1 MSHIEEKYSLESL
14 SGYLDLIRSY
24 GYSKDTIETILSD
37 LTPYSQD
44 YPIKVEITSDGYP
57 AFFNAY
63 YNKIHISEGPL
74 KDYVLGLVNEI
85 IKLYPNLE
93 KQKEELFAYTTFFT
107 LCHEIEHTYQYMFG
121 QKYTAPPYQVVSD
134 AYRKMIEL
142 KDEKMSLLKFKILL
156 NRYKSQKNKAHFVL
170 ERNANVEA
178 YDLLLKL
185 SRYESNS
192 ELEKLMYNQW
202 MGYSAC
208 GYASLKNNG
217 PFEESFKSTWRREK
231 FRELDFS
238 EDISVSER
246 IRYGLPIEESDRI
259 VLLKNLIATKS
270 TTYK

>member
-1 MSHIEEKYSLESL
+1 MSHIEEKHGIESVL
-14 SGYLDLIRSY
+14 GYLDIIRNY
-24 GYSKDTIETILSD
+24 GYSKDTIETILCD

-44 YPIKVEITSDGYP
+44 YPINIEITSDGYP

-74 KDYVLGLVNEI
+74 KDYINGLVSEI
-85 IKLYPNLE
+85 IKLYPELE
-93 KQKEELFAYTTFFT
+93 KQREELFAYTTFFT

-121 QKYTAPPYQVVSD
+121 QKYIKPPYQVVSD

-142 KDEKMSLLKFKILL
+142 KEEKMSLLKFKILL
-156 NRYKSQKNKAHFVL
+156 NRYKSQKNKAHFIL

-185 SRYESNS
+185 SRYESNA

-208 GYASLKNNG
+208 GYTSLKFNG
-217 PFEESFKSTWRREK
+217 PFEESFRSTWRKGK
-231 FRELDFS
+231 FGELDFS
-238 EDISVSER
+238 EDIPVSER
-246 IRYGLPIEESDRI
+246 IRYGLPIEDTDRI
-259 VLLKNLIATKS
+259 ALLKSLIATKS

>member
-1 MSHIEEKYSLESL
+1 MQ
-14 SGYLDLIRSY
+14 
-24 GYSKDTIETILSD
+24 TT
-37 LTPYSQD
+37 
-44 YPIKVEITSDGYP
+44 
-57 AFFNAY
+57 
-63 YNKIHISEGPL
+63 
-74 KDYVLGLVNEI
+74 
-85 IKLYPNLE
+85 
-93 KQKEELFAYTTFFT
+93 TTFFT

-121 QKYTAPPYQVVSD
+121 QKYIEPPYQVVSD

-142 KDEKMSLLKFKILL
+142 KEEKMSLLKFKILL
-156 NRYKSQKNKAHFVL
+156 SRYKSQKNKAYFVL

-185 SRYESNS
+185 SRYESNP

-217 PFEESFKSTWRREK
+217 PFEESFRSTWRKRK

-238 EDISVSER
+238 EDIPVSER
-246 IRYGLPIEESDRI
+246 IRYGLPIEDTDRI

>member
-1 MSHIEEKYSLESL
+1 MSHIEEKHGIESV
-14 SGYLDLIRSY
+14 SGYLDIIRSH
-24 GYSKDTIETILSD
+24 GYSKEVIETILCD
-37 LTPYSQD
+37 LTPYSHD
-44 YPIKVEITSDGYP
+44 YPIDIEITQDGYP

-74 KDYVLGLVNEI
+74 KDYINGLVTEI

-121 QKYTAPPYQVVSD
+121 QKYIEPPYQIVSD

-142 KDEKMSLLKFKILL
+142 KEEKMSLLKFKILL
-156 NRYKSQKNKAHFVL
+156 SRYKSQKNKAHFVL

-185 SRYESNS
+185 SRYESNP

-208 GYASLKNNG
+208 GYTSLKFNG
-217 PFEESFKSTWRREK
+217 PFEESFRSTWRKGK

-238 EDISVSER
+238 EDIPVSER
-246 IRYGLPIEESDRI
+246 IRYGLPIEDTDRI
-259 VLLKNLIATKS
+259 ALLKSLIATKS

>member
-1 MSHIEEKYSLESL
+1 MVAI
-14 SGYLDLIRSY
+14 YLCFIGRNL
-24 GYSKDTIETILSD
+24 
-37 LTPYSQD
+37 
-44 YPIKVEITSDGYP
+44 
-57 AFFNAY
+57 FFN
-63 YNKIHISEGPL
+63 
-74 KDYVLGLVNEI
+74 
-85 IKLYPNLE
+85 
-93 KQKEELFAYTTFFT
+93 
-107 LCHEIEHTYQYMFG
+107 
-121 QKYTAPPYQVVSD
+121 
-134 AYRKMIEL
+134 
-142 KDEKMSLLKFKILL
+142 KILL

-246 IRYGLPIEESDRI
+246 IRYGLPIEDSDRI

>member
-1 MSHIEEKYSLESL
+1 MSHIEEKHGIESAL
-14 SGYLDLIRSY
+14 GYLDIIRSY
-24 GYSKDTIETILSD
+24 GYSKDTIETILCD

-44 YPIKVEITSDGYP
+44 YPINIEITPDGYP

-74 KDYVLGLVNEI
+74 KDYINGLVSEI
-85 IKLYPNLE
+85 IKLYPELE
-93 KQKEELFAYTTFFT
+93 KQREELFAYTTFFT

-121 QKYTAPPYQVVSD
+121 QKYIKPPYQVVSD

-142 KDEKMSLLKFKILL
+142 KEEKMSLLKFKILL
-156 NRYKSQKNKAHFVL
+156 NRYKSQKNKAHFIL

-185 SRYESNS
+185 SRYESNA

-208 GYASLKNNG
+208 GYTSLKFNG
-217 PFEESFKSTWRREK
+217 PFEESFRSTWRKGK

-238 EDISVSER
+238 EDIPVSER
-246 IRYGLPIEESDRI
+246 IRYGLPIEDTDRI
-259 VLLKNLIATKS
+259 ALLKSLIATKS

>member
-1 MSHIEEKYSLESL
+1 MSHIEEKHGIESV
-14 SGYLDLIRSY
+14 SGYLDIIRSH
-24 GYSKDTIETILSD
+24 GYSKEVIETILCD
-37 LTPYSQD
+37 LTPYSHD
-44 YPIKVEITSDGYP
+44 YPIDIEITPDGYP

-74 KDYVLGLVNEI
+74 KDYINGLVSEI
-85 IKLYPNLE
+85 IKLYPELE
-93 KQKEELFAYTTFFT
+93 KQREELFAYTTFFT

-121 QKYTAPPYQVVSD
+121 QKYIEPPYQIVSD

-142 KDEKMSLLKFKILL
+142 KEEKMSLLKFKILL
-156 NRYKSQKNKAHFVL
+156 SRYKFQKNKAHFVL

-185 SRYESNS
+185 SRYESNP

-208 GYASLKNNG
+208 GYASLKFNG
-217 PFEESFKSTWRREK
+217 PFEESFRSTWRKGK

-238 EDISVSER
+238 EDIPVSER
-246 IRYGLPIEESDRI
+246 IRYGLPIEDTDRI
-259 VLLKNLIATKS
+259 ALLKSLIATKS

>member
-1 MSHIEEKYSLESL
+1 MSHIEEKHGIESL
-14 SGYLDLIRSY
+14 SGYLDIIRSY
-24 GYSKDTIETILSD
+24 GYSKDTIETILGD
-37 LTPYSQD
+37 LTPYSQE
-44 YPIKVEITSDGYP
+44 YPITIEITPDGYP

-63 YNKIHISEGPL
+63 HKKIHISEDPL
-74 KDYVLGLVNEI
+74 KKYVNGLVNEI

-93 KQKEELFAYTTFFT
+93 KQREELFIYTTFFT
-107 LCHEIEHTYQYMFG
+107 LCHEIEHTYQFIFG
-121 QKYTAPPYQVVSD
+121 ERYIEPPYKVVGD
-134 AYRKMIEL
+134 AYKKLIEI
-142 KDEKMSLLKFKILL
+142 KEEKMSLLQYRILL
-156 NRYKSQKNKAHFVL
+156 SRYKSQKDKAHFVL

-246 IRYGLPIEESDRI
+246 IRYGLPIEDSDRI